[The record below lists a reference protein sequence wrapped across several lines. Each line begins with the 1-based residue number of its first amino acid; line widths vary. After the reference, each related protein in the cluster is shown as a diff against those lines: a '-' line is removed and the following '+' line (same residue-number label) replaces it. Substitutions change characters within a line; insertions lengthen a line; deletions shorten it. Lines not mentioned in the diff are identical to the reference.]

1 MSKMKKLLSVIL
13 AFTMVL
19 AMSITAFAEGE
30 KAPATKYS
38 YEAYQIFSGTVD
50 EKGELTGI
58 DWGTGVNS
66 PALVAALKADTTFEG
81 AFANA
86 SSATDVAAI
95 LAGYGN
101 DSPKMKAFAEVV
113 AANLTTIKTTGDDKV
128 TLPAAGYYL
137 IKDADGTVPDGESY
151 TRYIIKTSSAAEIT
165 PQRKADVPEMIKKV
179 KENTTT
185 TVGKA
190 TLRDY
195 ETPDDYNDVADY
207 NIGDKVPF
215 QIVGSLPSNYAD
227 YKTYYYQFSDSYNK
241 SQLALDANSI
251 KVTVNGTTPVTGFTL
266 AETDGGFTL
275 TCTDLKTAIPTL
287 TADDVIVV
295 DYEMTLLSGANV
307 GAGNGNENEAKLIF
321 SNNPNKGH
329 DGEKGETPEDKVVVF
344 TYTAPVEK
352 IDGTTLAKL
361 ENVEFVF
368 QNADNKYVTVD
379 ENGKVTGWVD
389 TKEAATVLKTKADGT
404 FAIVGL
410 DDGTYKLIETKP
422 LPGYNAIDP
431 ITVVVDADTTNTQDW
446 NGAQSSVST
455 KVDLKVNGTPVTGEK
470 IVVEN
475 KSGATLPT
483 TGGMGTTMFYLIG
496 ALCVVCAG
504 VLLIS
509 KKRVAR

>member
-19 AMSITAFAEGE
+19 AMSITAFADGE
-30 KAPATKYS
+30 ETPATKYS
-38 YEAYQIFSGTVD
+38 YEAYQIFSGTV
-50 EKGELTGI
+50 EGGELQGI
-58 DWGTGVNS
+58 DWGDGVNPS
-66 PALVAALKADTTFEG
+66 ALVAALKADTTLG
-81 AFANA
+81 AAFANA
-86 SSATDVAAI
+86 SSATDVAAV
-95 LAGYGN
+95 LSKYTD
-101 DSPKMKAFAEVV
+101 DSAEMKAFAEVV
-113 AANLTTIKTTGDDKV
+113 AANLTTSKTTGDDKV

-137 IKDADGTVPDGESY
+137 IKDADGSVPDGESY
-151 TRYIIKTSSAAEIT
+151 TRYIIKTSSAAQIT

-179 KENTTT
+179 KENTATT
-185 TVGKA
+185 CGTA
-190 TLRDY
+190 TLRNY
-195 ETPDDYNDVADY
+195 TTPNDYNDVADY

-227 YKTYYYQFSDSYNK
+227 YKTYYYQFSDKYNK
-241 SQLALDANSI
+241 DQLELDVNSV
-251 KVTVNGTTPVTGFTL
+251 KVTVNGTTPATGFTV
-266 AETDGGFTL
+266 AETTDGFTV
-275 TCTDLKTAIPTL
+275 TCADLKTAIPTL
-287 TADDVIVV
+287 GVNDVIVV
-295 DYEMTLLSGANV
+295 DYQMTLKAGCNV

-321 SNNPNKGH
+321 SNNPNKDHEG
-329 DGEKGETPEDKVVVF
+329 DKGETPEDKVVVF

-352 IDGTTLAKL
+352 IDGTTQAKL

-368 QNADNKYVTVD
+368 RNAAGKYVTVD
-379 ENGKVTGWVD
+379 PTTYKVTGWVD
-389 TKEAATVLKTKADGT
+389 SQDDASILKTDANGA

-410 DDGTYKLIETKP
+410 DDGTYKLIETRP

-431 ITVVVDADTTNTQDW
+431 ITVVVDADTKNTQEWD
-446 NGAQSSVST
+446 GTQSSVSK
-455 KVDLKVNGTPVTGEK
+455 KVDLKVNGTAVTGEK

-475 KSGATLPT
+475 NSGATLPT